1 MNIEDA
7 PAVKRF
13 SELETVDLSGNP
25 GLIELLG
32 QAWSLL
38 YKLTKLDLSNT
49 GVRTLPYSLC
59 TLRQFVATVTSEG
72 LDKGENVTVRTRH
85 APTGVLTLD
94 APAM

>member
-1 MNIEDA
+1 MVFSSLVVA
-7 PAVKRF
+7 PKRCIRVAF
-13 SELETVDLSGNP
+13 AMADVGVGVELEMSDGMVVQVAS
-25 GLIELLG
+25 
-32 QAWSLL
+32 
-38 YKLTKLDLSNT
+38 K
-49 GVRTLPYSLC
+49 